1 MSVLSLV
8 NRAPKI
14 PPTMPSRMAGRKM
27 AMCILRGSVTCGGWL
42 VRVSKQGLG
51 RLVICILGI
60 ATLVYLNVIQL

>member
-42 VRVSKQGLG
+42 VKEL
-51 RLVICILGI
+51 
-60 ATLVYLNVIQL
+60 ANKD